1 MLCTSLINR
10 KWHLLLTIYLEDQQL
25 KIAELNIQLQ
35 SRSTTQNPR
44 RWYSVCCW
52 RCHSRLSSAVFV
64 SPWESCI
71 HTSRTQ
77 TLSQLIV
84 KWVIPFRSLQQGAPH
99 PPQQQ
104 LLPTQVMYK
113 NQGYKY
119 TVLSKKF
126 KDFSRTH
133 FPFFKDFVQC
143 KKEPWV
149 YVFFSSFTTW
159 AILSWRSFCVCSF

>member
-10 KWHLLLTIYLEDQQL
+10 KWHLILTVHLKDQKL
-25 KIAELNIQLQ
+25 KIAELNIQPQ
-35 SRSTTQNPR
+35 SRSTTKKPR
-44 RWYSVCCW
+44 RWYSVSCW

-64 SPWESCI
+64 SSQESCI
-71 HTSRTQ
+71 HTTLTQ
-77 TLSQLIV
+77 TPSQL
-84 KWVIPFRSLQQGAPH
+84 KKSESLLSEPYSKEH
-99 PPQQQ
+99 PIPPQQQ

-133 FPFFKDFVQC
+133 FPFFKDFIQC
-143 KKEPWV
+143 KKEP
-149 YVFFSSFTTW
+149 
-159 AILSWRSFCVCSF
+159 